1 MIRKHGYRYQDRN
14 GRWNQRANVRS
25 VRWHGPRFIKG
36 RRSSRLTAVW
46 TLRVRKTST
55 SEVLA

>member
-1 MIRKHGYRYQDRN
+1 MKRQGLSFQGRN
-14 GRWNQRANVRS
+14 ERRCLRARIRS

-46 TLRVRKTST
+46 TLRARKTST